1 MKAIDDEI
9 EAQERH
15 DRERK
20 KAKQAKFKRDEER
33 RARTDEKRERQRR
46 RVQEVLD
53 AGALVGSNVIKAPW
67 E

>member
-20 KAKQAKFKRDEER
+20 KAKQAKFKRDEEK
-33 RARTDEKRERQRR
+33 RARSDEKRERQRR

-53 AGALVGSNVIKAPW
+53 DGALVGSNVIKAPW